1 MARGFIDTFW
11 SGVKTGADASYHF
24 LRSGVENVWEGIKRV
39 GGHIYD
45 GGKSLLNTVKHGVG
59 EVGDDVITNGGEFAR
74 SVGQYAVDTSN
85 SAYKTLNTGS
95 KNAFNGSGNVGQRI
109 FDSME
114 YFGKGAGNILGASYD
129 GLTTGINYASGKI
142 ASPYPKSL
150 YAPNQGANI
159 DAQAPVTGQVLY
171 GGQVDSSLPP
181 PPAA

>member
-24 LRSGVENVWEGIKRV
+24 VRSGVENVWEGIKRV